1 MKSFCR
7 LERYRGTFWV
17 GEQVSAGKQHSTAT
31 TIIKARGTRRMAWSP
46 KCFHSIAQCK
56 FSLKNRHLQSRQQ
69 ISFLL
74 LNQDI
79 APGGFLNLPRLADSA
94 AVGEKQQSHTAAR
107 KQKGL
112 VNLIPSGTIH
122 QDVRLV
128 FYNEI
133 SCRTQSISVRRESKD
148 IVQYGPGLFGD

>member
-1 MKSFCR
+1 
-7 LERYRGTFWV
+7 
-17 GEQVSAGKQHSTAT
+17 
-31 TIIKARGTRRMAWSP
+31 MAWSP
-46 KCFHSIAQCK
+46 KCFHLIAHSK
-56 FSLKNRHLQSRQQ
+56 FLLKNRHLQSRQQ

-107 KQKGL
+107 KQKGV

-133 SCRTQSISVRRESKD
+133 SCRTEGIPVRPESKD
-148 IVQYGPGLFGD
+148 IFQNGPGLFGD

>member
-1 MKSFCR
+1 M
-7 LERYRGTFWV
+7 T
-17 GEQVSAGKQHSTAT
+17 
-31 TIIKARGTRRMAWSP
+31 WSP
-46 KCFHSIAQCK
+46 KCFHSIAHSK

-79 APGGFLNLPRLADSA
+79 APGGFLNLPRFADSA
-94 AVGEKQQSHTAAR
+94 AVGEEQQSHPAAR

-133 SCRTQSISVRRESKD
+133 SCRTEGIPVRRESKD
-148 IVQYGPGLFGD
+148 IVQYGPGLFGN